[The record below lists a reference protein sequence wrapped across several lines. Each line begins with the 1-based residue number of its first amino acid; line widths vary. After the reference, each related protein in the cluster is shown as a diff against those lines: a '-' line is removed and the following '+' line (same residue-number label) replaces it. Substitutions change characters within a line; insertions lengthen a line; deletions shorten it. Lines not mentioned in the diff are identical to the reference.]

1 MLLATE
7 EMILSAEIRRNPEI
21 VHGLCRQQTTADG
34 EGHSCYCEED
44 DRWVESEQ
52 RHKELGDDGESRR
65 EQQNGEGVLSDDERS
80 FPEELGHESIYR
92 QPEYCHHVGEPQAAD
107 QDRIRTLP
115 GSNAHDGDDDGKQ

>member
-1 MLLATE
+1 
-7 EMILSAEIRRNPEI
+7 MILSAEIRRNPEI
-21 VHGLCRQQTTADG
+21 IHGLCRQQTTADG

-44 DRWVESEQ
+44 DRRVESEQ

-65 EQQNGEGVLSDDERS
+65 EQQDGEGVLSDDECS
-80 FPEELGHESIYR
+80 FPEELGHESIYC

>member
-1 MLLATE
+1 
-7 EMILSAEIRRNPEI
+7 MILSAEIRRYPEI

-34 EGHSCYCEED
+34 EGHSCYSEED
-44 DRWVESEQ
+44 DRRVESEQ

-65 EQQNGEGVLSDDERS
+65 KQQDGEGVLSDDECS
-80 FPEELGHESIYR
+80 VPEELGHESIYR
-92 QPEYCHHVGEPQAAD
+92 QPEYRHHIGEPQAAD